1 MNTWL
6 VRNRNDLEVLI
17 EELKRELLK
26 NKNIEDKDILY
37 VYTDDTDEGL
47 FNIRYKFLLTNDDKS
62 ISLNNKKELN
72 KTIDIPYTL
81 YYKTKKANEPALI
94 SEQQLKMLFGEELS
108 ENDKKNIRELF
119 ADYIN
124 NDWAIETKKVEKR
137 IQYLD
142 ELLPKKLDTE
152 NPKSIF
158 EIFDIEELNR
168 IAELL
173 KKGNSLYSWDRSS
186 GGGGEILQTLN
197 RYIKFLQRLDF
208 DDLNASNEEVKK
220 DEIDENKNNFE
231 SFLNKIN
238 PKEKVKIDSKINNI
252 EFKIGQPNTGKSYN
266 FEEKQIF
273 KSGINHIDY
282 KYLKVPVSGGIGNEY
297 KGLQNTDL
305 AITIDT
311 IKKEI
316 KFGEFLQLLMSAIVN
331 PKISHVVFL
340 DDFHN
345 QDISSLLSEYTPLFK
360 SQQKR
365 VLKEVDEGNE
375 IFTEYFDSAN
385 DFIKKWNTFIDEH
398 FKDIP
403 IVPITNRVSGN
414 SLKLVYPSNFYL
426 LGAANF
432 NENSLN
438 IFADWEDRAT
448 ITYKDPIDTFD
459 EKLIT
464 NEFAKCCKELNESLR
479 DILEENK
486 IFDYEKYCFGLWK
499 IVNSNGDIIDNL
511 EEQKETIKFFFG
523 MIKNSLKFN
532 NKNSEINRLGWDLM
546 CRIKNNS
553 WIKENLKELSDID
566 PSEKNFRLLHKFN
579 IYEDDL

>member
-6 VRNRNDLEVLI
+6 VKNRKEEEILI
-17 EELKRELLK
+17 EELQKELYK
-26 NKNIEDKDILY
+26 NHSIEDKDILY
-37 VYTDDTDEGL
+37 VYTDDNSDEL
-47 FNIRYKFLLTNDDKS
+47 FNIRFKFLITNNGKS
-62 ISLNNKKELN
+62 IKLDEKEDLN

-81 YYKTKKANEPALI
+81 YYKTKKANEVALI
-94 SEQQLKMLFGEELS
+94 SEEQLKMVFGEEVS
-108 ENDKKNIRELF
+108 ENDKKDIRERF
-119 ADYIN
+119 GMYI
-124 NDWAIETKKVEKR
+124 ESLTLGTKKISTR
-137 IQYLD
+137 IKYLD
-142 ELLPKKLDTE
+142 EILPIKIDE
-152 NPKSIF
+152 DNPISIF
-158 EIFDIEELNR
+158 EISDLNVLDNIRTEL
-168 IAELL
+168 
-173 KKGNSLYSWDRSS
+173 SS
-186 GGGGEILQTLN
+186 GGRYYEWDRKGSYSGEILQTLN
-197 RYIKFLQRLDF
+197 MYINFLDDKSVENTSVEEESNQENLSGHGNKF
-208 DDLNASNEEVKK
+208 K
-220 DEIDENKNNFE
+220 

-238 PKEKVKIDSKINNI
+238 PKEEVKVDSKINNI
-252 EFKIGQPNTGKSYN
+252 EFIIGQPNTGKSYK

-273 KSGINHIDY
+273 KTGTNHIDY

-305 AITIDT
+305 AITIDS

-316 KFGEFLQLLMSAIVN
+316 KFGEFLQFLMSAIVN
-331 PKISHVVFL
+331 PKIDHVVFL

-365 VLKEVDEGNE
+365 VVKEVDEGNE

-385 DFIKKWNTFIDEH
+385 DFIKEWNTFMDEH
-398 FKDIP
+398 CKDIP
-403 IVPITNRVSGN
+403 IVPITNRISGN
-414 SLKLVYPSNFYL
+414 SLKLVYPKNFYL

-432 NENSLN
+432 NEYSLN
-438 IFADWEDRAT
+438 IFADWEDRAN
-448 ITYKDPIDTFD
+448 IAYKDPIDTFD
-459 EKLIT
+459 KNIEG
-464 NEFAKCCKELNESLR
+464 NDFAICCKELNQHFK

-486 IFDYEKYCFGLWK
+486 IFDYEKYCFGQWK

-511 EEQKETIKFFFG
+511 REQKETIKFFFG

-546 CRIKNNS
+546 CRVKNNT

-566 PSEKNFRLLHKFN
+566 SSEKNFRLLHKFN